1 MLAHPSP
8 HYLLHSTRENFA
20 IPSIHSSYT
29 SYTLSAMQYSY
40 YTTETSSVM
49 EIPYVL
55 SIALL
60 IMAGIAGYIFLI
72 GCK

>member
-1 MLAHPSP
+1 
-8 HYLLHSTRENFA
+8 
-20 IPSIHSSYT
+20 
-29 SYTLSAMQYSY
+29 MQYSY

-60 IMAGIAGYIFLI
+60 IIAGIAGYIFLI